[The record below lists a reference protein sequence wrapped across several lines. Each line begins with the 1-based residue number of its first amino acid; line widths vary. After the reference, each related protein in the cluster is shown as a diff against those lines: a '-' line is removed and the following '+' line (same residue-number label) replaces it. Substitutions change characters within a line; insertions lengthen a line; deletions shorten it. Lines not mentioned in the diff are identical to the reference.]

1 MLLEVDVCVAG
12 ATTDGR
18 INGSLS
24 FILVAG
30 RVNLEETFSFDTL
43 KVVPLSLDREHEMFL
58 LADVS
63 EDFDVALDS
72 SLLSFTLVNSVVAI
86 STSLGREMAVCEGAR
101 LCSMPFH
108 VYSSFNFG
116 GLLSLQ

>member
-24 FILVAG
+24 IVLEAG
-30 RVNLEETFSFDTL
+30 RVDLEATLSFETL
-43 KVVPLSLDREHEMFL
+43 IVVPLSLDEEYKLFL
-58 LADVS
+58 PIDVS
-63 EDFDVALDS
+63 DDFDVVLDS
-72 SLLSFTLVNSVVAI
+72 SLLSFTLVNSAAAI
-86 STSLGREMAVCEGAR
+86 STSLVRETAVCEGAR
-101 LCSMPFH
+101 LCSIPFH